1 MVSELCKLAGVSRSG
16 YYDWLDAEE
25 ARAVR
30 EEKDLKDYHLIQAVF
45 DSKRGR
51 AGAKTVKMILE
62 NNYDVI
68 MNLKKIHRIMNKF
81 SLIAK
86 IRRPNPYKRIAKATQ
101 EHKTLPNLLKRQFD
115 QGEPGKV
122 LLTDITYLYYG
133 NGNPA
138 YLSAIKDGATR
149 EILAYEL
156 SQTLKFD
163 IVFNT
168 LSTLKENMN
177 ETLHSECIIHSD
189 QGLHYTHPEYLKR
202 VKVMGLTQSMSRKGN
217 CWDNA
222 PIESFFGHL
231 KDEVDFRSCN
241 TFEELTDL
249 IGEYM
254 YEYNEHRY
262 QWNLQKMAPKE
273 FRNHLLATINQ

>member
-1 MVSELCKLAGVSRSG
+1 
-16 YYDWLDAEE
+16 
-25 ARAVR
+25 
-30 EEKDLKDYHLIQAVF
+30 
-45 DSKRGR
+45 
-51 AGAKTVKMILE
+51 
-62 NNYDVI
+62 
-68 MNLKKIHRIMNKF
+68 
-81 SLIAK
+81 
-86 IRRPNPYKRIAKATQ
+86 
-101 EHKTLPNLLKRQFD
+101 
-115 QGEPGKV
+115 
-122 LLTDITYLYYG
+122 
-133 NGNPA
+133 
-138 YLSAIKDGATR
+138 
-149 EILAYEL
+149 
-156 SQTLKFD
+156 
-163 IVFNT
+163 
-168 LSTLKENMN
+168 MN
-177 ETLHSECIIHSD
+177 ETFHSECIIHSD

>member
-1 MVSELCKLAGVSRSG
+1 MVSELCDLAGVSRSG
-16 YYDWLDAEE
+16 YYDWLDAEK
-25 ARAVR
+25 ARAFR
-30 EEKDLKDYHLIQAVF
+30 EENDLKDYHLIQLIF
-45 DSKRGR
+45 ESKRGR

-62 NNYDVI
+62 NNYDIV
-68 MNLKKIHRIMNKF
+68 MNLKKIHLIMNKF

-86 IRRPNPYKRIAKATQ
+86 IRRPNPYKKISKATQ

-115 QGEPGKV
+115 QGVPGKV
-122 LLTDITYLYYG
+122 LLTDITYLYHG

-149 EILAYEL
+149 EIIAYEL

-168 LSTLKENMN
+168 LSTLKENTD
-177 ETLHSECIIHSD
+177 ETFHPECIIHSD

-202 VKVMGLTQSMSRKGN
+202 VREMGLTQSMSRKGN

-241 TFEELTDL
+241 TFEELKDL
-249 IGEYM
+249 IDEYIH
-254 YEYNEHRY
+254 EYNVHRY
-262 QWNLQKMAPKE
+262 QWSLQRMAPQE
-273 FRNHLLATINQ
+273 YRNHLLANK